1 MYYSVISVIPQND
14 YHLLLRFE
22 TGEEKLFNMKP
33 YLSVG
38 IFKALQ
44 EPSVFNTA
52 HLSFDTVAWSNGA
65 DIDPETL
72 YEDSVLFVDESVA
85 KAIRESIK

>member
-1 MYYSVISVIPQND
+1 
-14 YHLLLRFE
+14 
-22 TGEEKLFNMKP
+22 MKP
-33 YLSVG
+33 YLSLG

-52 HLSFDTVAWSNGA
+52 HLSFDTVAWNNGA

-72 YEDSVLFVDESVA
+72 YADSVL
-85 KAIRESIK
+85 I